1 MANSYDL
8 IAVGVGMASNNAAK
22 KCASAGWS
30 VAVVDELPYGGT
42 CALRGCDP
50 KKMLRRGAEIIDA
63 ANLMRGKGIEP
74 GGLRIN
80 WADLVAHK
88 RTFTDAMPGKIEGTL
103 KTNEVATL
111 RGTARFVGPTAI
123 EVDGTRLQARHFLI
137 ATGAKPRPLDV
148 PGAEHVIAAD
158 QFMEL
163 EDLPPRIL
171 FVGGG
176 YISFEFAHIAAR
188 AGAVVRIIDRGE
200 QPLKGFDPDL
210 VEKLVDRTRKVGIE
224 IHLGAP
230 LVSIVKSGGFLVTA
244 GTEGGL
250 QEWNVDL
257 VVQACASLGPARPDC
272 RWRRRQRKRS
282 GSQ

>member
-1 MANSYDL
+1 
-8 IAVGVGMASNNAAK
+8 
-22 KCASAGWS
+22 
-30 VAVVDELPYGGT
+30 
-42 CALRGCDP
+42 
-50 KKMLRRGAEIIDA
+50 
-63 ANLMRGKGIEP
+63 
-74 GGLRIN
+74 
-80 WADLVAHK
+80 
-88 RTFTDAMPGKIEGTL
+88 MPGKIEGTL

-111 RGTARFVGPTAI
+111 RGTARFLGPTAI

-158 QFMEL
+158 QSMEL

-257 VVQACASLGPARPDC
+257 VVHGAGRVPALDRLDLTAAGVDANEKGVAVNEFLQSVSGCVSKVVEIGFGASPSGLSFAAVRPRGQGFRRRLADRGFPIHRLCASGFG
-272 RWRRRQRKRS
+272 RKRGAPRGAS
-282 GSQ
+282 ALFRDTAARSVF